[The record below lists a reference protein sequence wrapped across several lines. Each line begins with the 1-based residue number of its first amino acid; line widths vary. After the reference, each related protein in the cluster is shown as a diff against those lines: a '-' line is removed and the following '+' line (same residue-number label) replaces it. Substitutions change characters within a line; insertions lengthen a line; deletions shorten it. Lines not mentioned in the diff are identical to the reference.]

1 MDYYGTLGPACL
13 QEDILH
19 RMVRAGMTGLR
30 INLSHGGLADHGDWI
45 VLAHRV
51 ASEEGKKLQILIDL
65 EGPELRSG
73 ILTKPLAM
81 NAGEVIPVKDLSLP
95 GQVCADLSA
104 GDRILLDDGK
114 LELEIMGATEN
125 GEPHGRVAGSAE
137 MLALVIRGGTLTS
150 RKSVA
155 VPGKSWDLPALTK
168 HDRKNLALAPELGV
182 TGVMLSFCRRASDIE
197 QLKTALW
204 DIGYGHSEKEDSN
217 DLRIFAKIENQEGA
231 AHVRELAA
239 AADEI
244 VIARGDLGNS
254 LPLWELPRLQKQISR
269 ICRETGTPFMVVT
282 QMLDSM
288 QKRAVPTRADV
299 MDIYQAVLDGA
310 SSVMLTGET
319 AAGDFPAEAME
330 YLVRTGKT
338 AEEDRKNTLN
348 VSENKSCQKIQ

>member
-19 RMVRAGMTGLR
+19 RMVQAGMTGIR
-30 INLSHGGLADHGDWI
+30 INLSHGGLAEHGDWI

-65 EGPELRSG
+65 EGPELR
-73 ILTKPLAM
+73 
-81 NAGEVIPVKDLSLP
+81 AGSLP
-95 GQVCADLSA
+95 QPLTMNVGEIVPLQKLALPAQVCADLSA

-114 LELEIMGATEN
+114 LELEIMGSTEN
-125 GEPHGRVAGSAE
+125 RIQQAPGEIPAE
-137 MLALVIRGGTLTS
+137 TPEETQALVIRGGTLTS

-155 VPGKSWDLPALTK
+155 VPGKIWDLPALTE

-182 TGVMLSFCRRASDIE
+182 TGVMLPFCRRASDIE
-197 QLKTALW
+197 QLKTALR
-204 DIGYGHSEKEDSN
+204 DIGYGYSEEKGSSA
-217 DLRIFAKIENQEGA
+217 LRIFAKIENQEGA
-231 AHVRELAA
+231 AHVRELAE

-254 LPLWELPRLQKQISR
+254 VPLWELPRQQKQISR
-269 ICRETGTPFMVVT
+269 VCRETGTPFMVVT

-288 QKRAVPTRADV
+288 HNRAVPTRAEV
-299 MDIYQAVLDGA
+299 MDIYQAILDGA

-319 AAGDFPAEAME
+319 AAGAYPAEAME
-330 YLVRTGKT
+330 YLVRTGRI
-338 AEEDRKNTLN
+338 AEEDRRYH
-348 VSENKSCQKIQ
+348 